1 MKGLLGHEY
10 QRQVLQGGG
19 RFFESSFV
27 LRTARDGAS
36 LISGSSLFHSEVQLG

>member
-10 QRQVLQGGG
+10 QRQVLQGG
-19 RFFESSFV
+19 RIFESSFV
-27 LRTARDGAS
+27 LKTARDGAS